1 MTSTD
6 HSTIYLTKK
15 LFLLMERK
23 RRYQF
28 LILLILMIV
37 TSIFEV
43 ISIGAVIPFLG
54 VLIEPSNIFELPAA
68 QSFIQFLGVDQPTQ
82 IILPISAL
90 FAIAVLLSGAM
101 RLLLLWA
108 SVRFGFT
115 LGVDFSVGIFTQV
128 INQPYIAH
136 TKQNSSDIISAISI
150 KIAQVINGV
159 VLSVLNMISSFI
171 IFIAIITILLII
183 NPGAS
188 LIAIG
193 FFSSLYLFY
202 YLYVKQKLKEN
213 SLKISL
219 ESNSLIKILQEA
231 LGGIRDII
239 IDGNQE
245 QYRNIFQRADLIFR
259 KSLGSNLF
267 ISSSPRYIMETFG
280 VLLIVLLAYMLS
292 TQGEK
297 SFADGIPVLGALAL
311 GAQRLLPVMQI
322 FYNAWGNIKGTHFV
336 LEEVLV
342 FLNIND
348 SKTMRGMGSGMVPP
362 GLGFMLQDRGE
373 LFSLEN
379 VINNNCAFEK
389 NIRLKDVSFGYD
401 ENSLPAINK
410 INIDIKKGDCIGVI
424 GKTGSG
430 KSTLIDI
437 MMGLLEPT
445 HGTLEVDENVI
456 TSSNRRAWQSRIAH
470 VPQNIYLSDSTIE
483 ENIAFG
489 IPVEE
494 IDSSLVRR
502 AAISANID
510 SVVNEWPLKYKTIL
524 GERGIRLSGGQRQ
537 RIGIAR
543 ALYKQADVLFLDEAT
558 SSVDS
563 TTESSIMKAIE
574 KLGNDVTLIIIAHRI
589 TTLKNCSRIL
599 ELTNEGKIYEKAYSD
614 IASHGNRVAYHN
626 RVKGR

>member
-1 MTSTD
+1 MTSKD

-15 LFLLMERK
+15 LFLLMERR

-28 LILLILMIV
+28 LILLTLMIF
-37 TSIFEV
+37 TSMFEV
-43 ISIGAVIPFLG
+43 ISIGAVMPFLG

-68 QSFIQFLGVDQPTQ
+68 QSFIQFLGVDQATQ
-82 IILPISAL
+82 IIFPISAL
-90 FAIAVLLSGAM
+90 FAIAVVMSGAM
-101 RLLLLWA
+101 RVLLLWA
-108 SVRFGFT
+108 SVKFSFI
-115 LGVDFSVGIFTQV
+115 LGVDLSVGIFTQV

-136 TKQNSSDIISAISI
+136 TKQNSSEILSAISI

-159 VLSVLNMISSFI
+159 VLSTLNMISSFI
-171 IFIAIITILLII
+171 IFIAIITILLLI

-188 LIAIG
+188 LIAIS
-193 FFSSLYLFY
+193 FFSLLYLFF
-202 YLYVKQKLKEN
+202 YLYVKQKLKVN
-213 SLKISL
+213 SSNITR

-239 IDGNQE
+239 IDGNQNF
-245 QYRNIFQRADLIFR
+245 YRSIFWRADLVFR
-259 KSLGSNLF
+259 KSLGNNLF
-267 ISSSPRYIMETFG
+267 ITNSPRYFMETLG
-280 VLLIVLLAYMLS
+280 VLLIILLAYMMS

-297 SFADGIPVLGALAL
+297 SFSDGIPVLGALAL

-322 FYNAWGNIKGTHFV
+322 FYNSWGNIKGTHSV

-342 FLNIND
+342 YLNIND
-348 SKTMRGMGSGMVPP
+348 SKTM
-362 GLGFMLQDRGE
+362 
-373 LFSLEN
+373 N
-379 VINNNCAFEK
+379 VINNDCAFEK

-437 MMGLLEPT
+437 MMGLLDPT

-470 VPQNIYLSDSTIE
+470 VPQNIYLSDSTLE

-558 SSVDS
+558 SSVDT

-599 ELTNEGKIYEKAYSD
+599 ELTNEGKIYEKVYSD
-614 IASHGNRVAYHN
+614 IAESSLE
-626 RVKGR
+626 

>member
-1 MTSTD
+1 MTLKD
-6 HSTIYLTKK
+6 QSTIHLTKK
-15 LFLLMERK
+15 LFLLIERR

-28 LILLILMIV
+28 LILLTLMIL
-37 TSIFEV
+37 TSMFEV

-54 VLIEPSNIFELPAA
+54 VLIEPSSIFELPAA
-68 QSFIQFLGVDQPTQ
+68 QPFIQFLGVDQPTQ
-82 IILPISAL
+82 IIFPISAL
-90 FAIAVLLSGAM
+90 FASAVVMAGAM
-101 RLLLLWA
+101 RVLLLWA
-108 SVRFGFT
+108 SVKFSFI
-115 LGVDFSVGIFTQV
+115 LGVDLSVGIFTQV

-159 VLSVLNMISSFI
+159 VLSVLNVISSFI
-171 IFIAIITILLII
+171 IVSAIITILIII

-188 LIAIG
+188 LIAIL
-193 FFSSLYLFY
+193 FFSALYVFF
-202 YLYVKQKLKEN
+202 YLYVKQKLKLN
-213 SLKISL
+213 SSNITRASSSL
-219 ESNSLIKILQEA
+219 MKILQEA

-239 IDGNQE
+239 INGNQ
-245 QYRNIFQRADLIFR
+245 QFYRSIFWRADLVFR
-259 KSLGSNLF
+259 KSLGNTLF
-267 ISSSPRYIMETFG
+267 LTNSPRYFMETFG

-311 GAQRLLPVMQI
+311 GAQRLLPVMQVL
-322 FYNAWGNIKGTHFV
+322 YNSWGNIKGTHFV
-336 LEEVLV
+336 LAEVLG
-342 FLNIND
+342 FLNLND
-348 SKTMRGMGSGMVPP
+348 AKTM
-362 GLGFMLQDRGE
+362 
-373 LFSLEN
+373 N
-379 VINNNCAFEK
+379 VINDDCTFEK

-401 ENSLPAINK
+401 ENSLSAINN
-410 INIDIKKGDCIGVI
+410 INIDIKKGDCIGII

-437 MMGLLEPT
+437 MMGLLDPI

-456 TSSNRRAWQSRIAH
+456 TNSNRRAWQSRIAH

-489 IPVEE
+489 IPAKE

-510 SVVNEWPLKYKTIL
+510 SVVNEWPLKYKTVL

-558 SSVDS
+558 SSVDT

-574 KLGNDVTLIIIAHRI
+574 ELGNDVTLIIIAHRI

-599 ELTNEGKIYEKAYSD
+599 ELTNEGKIYEKVYSD
-614 IASHGNRVAYHN
+614 IAESSLE
-626 RVKGR
+626 

>member
-1 MTSTD
+1 MTSKD

-15 LFLLMERK
+15 LFLLMERR

-28 LILLILMIV
+28 LILLTLMII
-37 TSIFEV
+37 TSMFEV

-82 IILPISAL
+82 IIFPISAL
-90 FAIAVLLSGAM
+90 FAIAVVMSGAM
-101 RLLLLWA
+101 RVLLLWA
-108 SVRFGFT
+108 SVKFSFI
-115 LGVDFSVGIFTQV
+115 LGVDLSVGIFTQV

-171 IFIAIITILLII
+171 IFIAIITILLVI

-188 LIAIG
+188 LIAIL
-193 FFSSLYLFY
+193 FFSLLYLFF
-202 YLYVKQKLKEN
+202 YLYVKQKLKVN
-213 SLKISL
+213 SSNITR
-219 ESNSLIKILQEA
+219 ESSSLIKILQEA

-239 IDGNQE
+239 IDGNQDF
-245 QYRNIFQRADLIFR
+245 YRSIFWRADLVFR
-259 KSLGSNLF
+259 KSLGNNLF
-267 ISSSPRYIMETFG
+267 ITNSPRYFMETFG

-322 FYNAWGNIKGTHFV
+322 FYNSWGNIKGTHFV

-342 FLNIND
+342 FLNLND
-348 SKTMRGMGSGMVPP
+348 SKTM
-362 GLGFMLQDRGE
+362 
-373 LFSLEN
+373 N
-379 VINNNCAFEK
+379 VINNDCAFEK

-437 MMGLLEPT
+437 MMGLLDPT

-494 IDSSLVRR
+494 IDSSLVKH

-510 SVVNEWPLKYKTIL
+510 SVINEWPLKYKTIL

-599 ELTNEGKIYEKAYSD
+599 ELTNEGKIDEKVYSD
-614 IASHGNRVAYHN
+614 ITESSLE
-626 RVKGR
+626 

>member
-1 MTSTD
+1 MTSKD
-6 HSTIYLTKK
+6 QSTIHLTKK
-15 LFLLMERK
+15 LFLLMERR

-28 LILLILMIV
+28 LILLALMV
-37 TSIFEV
+37 LTSAFEV

-54 VLIEPSNIFELPAA
+54 ALIEPSNIFELPAA
-68 QSFIQFLGVDQPTQ
+68 QPFIQFLGVNQPTQ
-82 IILPISAL
+82 IIFPISAL
-90 FAIAVLLSGAM
+90 FAIAVVMSGAM
-101 RLLLLWA
+101 RVLLLWV
-108 SVRFGFT
+108 SVKFSFI
-115 LGVDFSVGIFTQV
+115 LGVDLSVGIFTQV

-171 IFIAIITILLII
+171 IFIAIITILLVI

-188 LIAIG
+188 LTAILL
-193 FFSSLYLFY
+193 FSLLYLFF
-202 YLYVKQKLKEN
+202 YLYVKQKLKVN
-213 SLKISL
+213 SANVTR
-219 ESNSLIKILQEA
+219 ESNSLIKIVQEA

-239 IDGNQE
+239 IDSNE
-245 QYRNIFQRADLIFR
+245 KFYRSIFWRADLVFR
-259 KSLGSNLF
+259 KSLGSTLF
-267 ISSSPRYIMETFG
+267 ITSSPRYFMETFG

-336 LEEVLV
+336 LKEVLGY
-342 FLNIND
+342 LNLNDTKTTNLIND
-348 SKTMRGMGSGMVPP
+348 DCT
-362 GLGFMLQDRGE
+362 
-373 LFSLEN
+373 
-379 VINNNCAFEK
+379 FEK

-401 ENSLPAINK
+401 ENPIPAINN
-410 INIDIKKGDCIGVI
+410 INIDIKKGDCIGII

-437 MMGLLEPT
+437 MMGLLDPT

-456 TSSNRRAWQSRIAH
+456 TRSNRRAWQSRIAH
-470 VPQNIYLSDSTIE
+470 VPQNIYLSDSTLE

-510 SVVNEWPLKYKTIL
+510 SVINEWPLKYKTIL

-543 ALYKQADVLFLDEAT
+543 ALYRQADVLFLDEAT
-558 SSVDS
+558 SSVD
-563 TTESSIMKAIE
+563 TATESSIMKAIE
-574 KLGNDVTLIIIAHRI
+574 ELGNNVTLIIIAHRI

-599 ELTNEGKIYEKAYSD
+599 ELTNEGKIYEKVYSD
-614 IASHGNRVAYHN
+614 IAESSLE
-626 RVKGR
+626 

>member
-1 MTSTD
+1 MTLKD
-6 HSTIYLTKK
+6 QSTIHLTKK
-15 LFLLMERK
+15 LFLLIERR

-28 LILLILMIV
+28 LILLTLMIL
-37 TSIFEV
+37 TSMFEV

-54 VLIEPSNIFELPAA
+54 VLIEPSSIFELPAA
-68 QSFIQFLGVDQPTQ
+68 QPFIQFLGVDQPTQ
-82 IILPISAL
+82 IIFPISAL
-90 FAIAVLLSGAM
+90 FASAVVMAGAM
-101 RLLLLWA
+101 RVLLLWA
-108 SVRFGFT
+108 SVKFSFI
-115 LGVDFSVGIFTQV
+115 LGVDLSVGIFTQV

-159 VLSVLNMISSFI
+159 VLSVLNVISSFI
-171 IFIAIITILLII
+171 IVSAIITILIII
-183 NPGAS
+183 NPSAS
-188 LIAIG
+188 LIAIL
-193 FFSSLYLFY
+193 FFSALYVFF
-202 YLYVKQKLKEN
+202 YLYVKQKLKLN
-213 SLKISL
+213 SSNITRASSSL
-219 ESNSLIKILQEA
+219 MKILQEA

-239 IDGNQE
+239 INGNQ
-245 QYRNIFQRADLIFR
+245 QFYRSIFWRADLVFR
-259 KSLGSNLF
+259 KSLGNTLF
-267 ISSSPRYIMETFG
+267 LTNSPRYFMETFG

-311 GAQRLLPVMQI
+311 GAQRLLPVMQVL
-322 FYNAWGNIKGTHFV
+322 YNSWGNIKGTHFV
-336 LEEVLV
+336 LAEVLG
-342 FLNIND
+342 FLNLND
-348 SKTMRGMGSGMVPP
+348 AKTM
-362 GLGFMLQDRGE
+362 
-373 LFSLEN
+373 N
-379 VINNNCAFEK
+379 VINDDCTFEK

-401 ENSLPAINK
+401 ENSLSAINN
-410 INIDIKKGDCIGVI
+410 INIDIKKGDCIGII

-437 MMGLLEPT
+437 MMGLLDPT

-489 IPVEE
+489 IPAKE

-510 SVVNEWPLKYKTIL
+510 SVVNEWPLKYKTVL

-558 SSVDS
+558 SSVDT

-574 KLGNDVTLIIIAHRI
+574 ELGNDVTLIIIAHRI

-599 ELTNEGKIYEKAYSD
+599 ELTNEGKIYEKVYSD
-614 IASHGNRVAYHN
+614 IAESSLE
-626 RVKGR
+626 

>member
-1 MTSTD
+1 M
-6 HSTIYLTKK
+6 
-15 LFLLMERK
+15 
-23 RRYQF
+23 
-28 LILLILMIV
+28 
-37 TSIFEV
+37 
-43 ISIGAVIPFLG
+43 
-54 VLIEPSNIFELPAA
+54 
-68 QSFIQFLGVDQPTQ
+68 
-82 IILPISAL
+82 
-90 FAIAVLLSGAM
+90 
-101 RLLLLWA
+101 
-108 SVRFGFT
+108 
-115 LGVDFSVGIFTQV
+115 
-128 INQPYIAH
+128 
-136 TKQNSSDIISAISI
+136 
-150 KIAQVINGV
+150 
-159 VLSVLNMISSFI
+159 
-171 IFIAIITILLII
+171 
-183 NPGAS
+183 
-188 LIAIG
+188 
-193 FFSSLYLFY
+193 
-202 YLYVKQKLKEN
+202 
-213 SLKISL
+213 
-219 ESNSLIKILQEA
+219 
-231 LGGIRDII
+231 
-239 IDGNQE
+239 
-245 QYRNIFQRADLIFR
+245 
-259 KSLGSNLF
+259 
-267 ISSSPRYIMETFG
+267 
-280 VLLIVLLAYMLS
+280 
-292 TQGEK
+292 
-297 SFADGIPVLGALAL
+297 
-311 GAQRLLPVMQI
+311 
-322 FYNAWGNIKGTHFV
+322 
-336 LEEVLV
+336 
-342 FLNIND
+342 
-348 SKTMRGMGSGMVPP
+348 
-362 GLGFMLQDRGE
+362 
-373 LFSLEN
+373 N

-410 INIDIKKGDCIGVI
+410 INVEIKKGDCIGVI

-437 MMGLLEPT
+437 MMGLLDPT

-470 VPQNIYLSDSTIE
+470 VPQSIYLSDSTIE

-599 ELTNEGKIYEKAYSD
+599 ELSNEGKIYEKAYSD

-626 RVKGR
+626 RVKRR

>member
-1 MTSTD
+1 MTSKD
-6 HSTIYLTKK
+6 QSTIHLTKK
-15 LFLLMERK
+15 LFLLMERR

-28 LILLILMIV
+28 LILLTLMIL
-37 TSIFEV
+37 TSMFEV

-68 QSFIQFLGVDQPTQ
+68 QPFIQFLGVDQPTQ
-82 IILPISAL
+82 IIFPISAL
-90 FAIAVLLSGAM
+90 FAIAVLMSGAM
-101 RLLLLWA
+101 RVLLLWA
-108 SVRFGFT
+108 SVKFSFI
-115 LGVDFSVGIFTQV
+115 LGVDLSVGIFTQV

-159 VLSVLNMISSFI
+159 VLSVLNIISSFI
-171 IFIAIITILLII
+171 IVTAIITILIII
-183 NPGAS
+183 NPSAS
-188 LIAIG
+188 LIAIL
-193 FFSSLYLFY
+193 FFSALYVFF
-202 YLYVKQKLKEN
+202 YLYVKQKLKVN
-213 SLKISL
+213 SLNITHA
-219 ESNSLIKILQEA
+219 SNSLMKILQEA

-239 IDGNQE
+239 INGNQ
-245 QYRNIFQRADLIFR
+245 QFYRSIFWRADLIFR
-259 KSLGSNLF
+259 KSLGNTLF
-267 ISSSPRYIMETFG
+267 LTNSPRYFMETFG
-280 VLLIVLLAYMLS
+280 ILLIVLLAYMLS

-311 GAQRLLPVMQI
+311 GAQRLLPVMQVL
-322 FYNAWGNIKGTHFV
+322 YNSWGNVKGTHFV
-336 LEEVLV
+336 LAEVLG
-342 FLNIND
+342 FLNLND
-348 SKTMRGMGSGMVPP
+348 TKTM
-362 GLGFMLQDRGE
+362 
-373 LFSLEN
+373 N
-379 VINNNCAFEK
+379 VINDDCTFEK

-437 MMGLLEPT
+437 MMGLIDPT
-445 HGTLEVDENVI
+445 DGTLEVDENVI

-470 VPQNIYLSDSTIE
+470 VPQNIYLSDSTLE

-599 ELTNEGKIYEKAYSD
+599 ELTNEGKIDEKVYSD
-614 IASHGNRVAYHN
+614 ITESSLE
-626 RVKGR
+626 

>member
-1 MTSTD
+1 MTSKD

-15 LFLLMERK
+15 LFLLMERR

-28 LILLILMIV
+28 LILLTLMIL
-37 TSIFEV
+37 TSMFEV
-43 ISIGAVIPFLG
+43 ISIGAVMPFLG

-82 IILPISAL
+82 IIFPISAL
-90 FAIAVLLSGAM
+90 FAIAVVMSGVM
-101 RLLLLWA
+101 RVLLLWA
-108 SVRFGFT
+108 SVKFSFI
-115 LGVDFSVGIFTQV
+115 LGVDLSVGIFTQV

-136 TKQNSSDIISAISI
+136 TKQNSSEILSAISI

-159 VLSVLNMISSFI
+159 VLSALNMIGSFI
-171 IFIAIITILLII
+171 IFIAIITILIVI

-188 LIAIG
+188 LIAIL
-193 FFSSLYLFY
+193 FFSLLYLFF
-202 YLYVKQKLKEN
+202 YLYVKKKLKVN
-213 SLKISL
+213 SSNITR

-239 IDGNQE
+239 IDGNQKF
-245 QYRNIFQRADLIFR
+245 YRSIFWRADLVFR
-259 KSLGSNLF
+259 KSLGNNLF
-267 ISSSPRYIMETFG
+267 ITNSPRYFMETLG
-280 VLLIVLLAYMLS
+280 VLLIILLAYMLS

-297 SFADGIPVLGALAL
+297 SFADGIPVLGALVL

-322 FYNAWGNIKGTHFV
+322 FYNSWGNIKGTHFV

-348 SKTMRGMGSGMVPP
+348 SKTM
-362 GLGFMLQDRGE
+362 
-373 LFSLEN
+373 N

-410 INIDIKKGDCIGVI
+410 INIDIKKGDCIGII

-437 MMGLLEPT
+437 MMGLLDPT

-470 VPQNIYLSDSTIE
+470 VPQNIYLSDSTLE

-510 SVVNEWPLKYKTIL
+510 SVINEWPLKYKTIL

-563 TTESSIMKAIE
+563 ITESSIMKAIE

-599 ELTNEGKIYEKAYSD
+599 ELTNEGIIYEKAYSD
-614 IASHGNRVAYHN
+614 ITESSLE
-626 RVKGR
+626 

>member
-1 MTSTD
+1 MTSKD

-15 LFLLMERK
+15 LFLLMERR

-28 LILLILMIV
+28 LILLTLMIL
-37 TSIFEV
+37 TSMFEV

-68 QSFIQFLGVDQPTQ
+68 QSFIQFLGVDRPTQ
-82 IILPISAL
+82 IIFPISAL
-90 FAIAVLLSGAM
+90 FAIAVVMSGAM
-101 RLLLLWA
+101 RVILLWA
-108 SVRFGFT
+108 SVKFSFI
-115 LGVDFSVGIFTQV
+115 LGVDLSVGIFTQV

-136 TKQNSSDIISAISI
+136 TKQNSSEILSAISI

-159 VLSVLNMISSFI
+159 VLSVLNMIGSFI
-171 IFIAIITILLII
+171 ICIAIITILLVI

-188 LIAIG
+188 LIAIL
-193 FFSSLYLFY
+193 FFSLLYLFF
-202 YLYVKQKLKEN
+202 YLYVKQKLKVN
-213 SLKISL
+213 SLNITR
-219 ESNSLIKILQEA
+219 ESSSVIKILQEA

-239 IDGNQE
+239 IDGNQ
-245 QYRNIFQRADLIFR
+245 QFYRSIFWRADLVFR
-259 KSLGSNLF
+259 KSLGNNLF
-267 ISSSPRYIMETFG
+267 ITNSPRYFMETFG

-322 FYNAWGNIKGTHFV
+322 FYNSWGNIKGTHFV
-336 LEEVLV
+336 LEEVLG

-348 SKTMRGMGSGMVPP
+348 NKMM
-362 GLGFMLQDRGE
+362 
-373 LFSLEN
+373 N
-379 VINNNCAFEK
+379 VINNDCAFEK

-410 INIDIKKGDCIGVI
+410 INIDIKKGDCIGII

-437 MMGLLEPT
+437 MMGLLDPT

-494 IDSSLVRR
+494 IDNSLVRL

-510 SVVNEWPLKYKTIL
+510 SVINEWPLKYKTIL

-558 SSVDS
+558 SSVDT
-563 TTESSIMKAIE
+563 TTESSIMKAIDE
-574 KLGNDVTLIIIAHRI
+574 LGNDVTLIIIAHRI

-599 ELTNEGKIYEKAYSD
+599 ELTNEGKIYEKVYSD
-614 IASHGNRVAYHN
+614 IAESSLE
-626 RVKGR
+626 

>member
-1 MTSTD
+1 MTSKD
-6 HSTIYLTKK
+6 QNTIHLTKK
-15 LFLLMERK
+15 LFLLMERR
-23 RRYQF
+23 RRYQ
-28 LILLILMIV
+28 LLLLLTLMIL
-37 TSIFEV
+37 TSMFEV

-68 QSFIQFLGVDQPTQ
+68 QPFIQFLGVDQPTQ
-82 IILPISAL
+82 IIFPISAL
-90 FAIAVLLSGAM
+90 FAIAVLMSGAM
-101 RLLLLWA
+101 RVLLLWA
-108 SVRFGFT
+108 SVKFSFI
-115 LGVDFSVGIFTQV
+115 LGVDLNVGIFTQV

-159 VLSVLNMISSFI
+159 VLSVLNIISSFI
-171 IFIAIITILLII
+171 IVTAIITILIII
-183 NPGAS
+183 NPSAS
-188 LIAIG
+188 LIAIL
-193 FFSSLYLFY
+193 FFSALYLFF
-202 YLYVKQKLKEN
+202 YLYVKQKVKVN
-213 SLKISL
+213 SSNINRASSSL
-219 ESNSLIKILQEA
+219 MKILQEA

-239 IDGNQE
+239 INGNQ
-245 QYRNIFQRADLIFR
+245 QFYRSIFWRADLVFR
-259 KSLGSNLF
+259 KSLGNTLF
-267 ISSSPRYIMETFG
+267 ITNSPRYFMETFG
-280 VLLIVLLAYMLS
+280 VLLIVLLAYILS

-322 FYNAWGNIKGTHFV
+322 LYNSWGNIKGTHFV
-336 LEEVLV
+336 LEEVLG
-342 FLNIND
+342 FLNLND
-348 SKTMRGMGSGMVPP
+348 AKTT
-362 GLGFMLQDRGE
+362 
-373 LFSLEN
+373 N
-379 VINNNCAFEK
+379 VINDDCLFKK

-401 ENSLPAINK
+401 ENSLPAINN
-410 INIDIKKGDCIGVI
+410 INLEIKKGDCIGII

-437 MMGLLEPT
+437 MMGLLDPT

-470 VPQNIYLSDSTIE
+470 VPQNIYLSDSTLE

-489 IPVEE
+489 IPLEE
-494 IDSSLVRR
+494 IDRSLVRR

-558 SSVDS
+558 SSLD
-563 TTESSIMKAIE
+563 TATESSIMKAIE
-574 KLGNDVTLIIIAHRI
+574 KLGNDITLIIIAHRI

-599 ELTNEGKIYEKAYSD
+599 ELTNEGKIYEKVYSD
-614 IASHGNRVAYHN
+614 IAESSLD
-626 RVKGR
+626 

>member
-1 MTSTD
+1 MTLKD
-6 HSTIYLTKK
+6 QSTIHLTKK
-15 LFLLMERK
+15 LFLLMERR

-28 LILLILMIV
+28 LILLTLMIL
-37 TSIFEV
+37 TSMFEV

-54 VLIEPSNIFELPAA
+54 VMIEPSKIFELPAA
-68 QSFIQFLGVDQPTQ
+68 QPFIQFLGVDQPIQ

-101 RLLLLWA
+101 RLILLWA

-115 LGVDFSVGIFTQV
+115 LGADFSVGIFTQV

-150 KIAQVINGV
+150 KIEQVINGV
-159 VLSVLNMISSFI
+159 VISVLNMISSFI
-171 IFIAIITILLII
+171 IFTAIITILIII
-183 NPGAS
+183 NPSAS
-188 LIAIG
+188 LIAIL
-193 FFSSLYLFY
+193 FFSALYVFF
-202 YLYVKQKLKEN
+202 YLYVKQKLKVN
-213 SLKISL
+213 SSNITRASSSL
-219 ESNSLIKILQEA
+219 MKILQEG

-239 IDGNQE
+239 INGNQ
-245 QYRNIFQRADLIFR
+245 QFYRSIFWRADLVFR
-259 KSLGSNLF
+259 KSLGNTLF
-267 ISSSPRYIMETFG
+267 LTNSPRYFMETFG

-311 GAQRLLPVMQI
+311 GAQRLLPVMQVL
-322 FYNAWGNIKGTHFV
+322 YNSWGNIKGTHFV
-336 LEEVLV
+336 LEEVLG
-342 FLNIND
+342 FLNLND
-348 SKTMRGMGSGMVPP
+348 TKTM
-362 GLGFMLQDRGE
+362 
-373 LFSLEN
+373 N
-379 VINNNCAFEK
+379 VIHDDCTFEK

-401 ENSLPAINK
+401 ENSLPAINN
-410 INIDIKKGDCIGVI
+410 INIDIKKGDCIGII

-430 KSTLIDI
+430 KSTLFDI
-437 MMGLLEPT
+437 LMGLLDPT

-558 SSVDS
+558 SSVDT

-599 ELTNEGKIYEKAYSD
+599 ELTNEGKIYEKVYSD
-614 IASHGNRVAYHN
+614 IAESSLE
-626 RVKGR
+626 

>member
-1 MTSTD
+1 MTSRD

-28 LILLILMIV
+28 LILLILMIL
-37 TSIFEV
+37 TSMFEV

-54 VLIEPSNIFELPAA
+54 VLIEPSSIFELPAA

-101 RLLLLWA
+101 RLLLLWT
-108 SVRFGFT
+108 SVRYGFA

-150 KIAQVINGV
+150 KITQVINGV

-239 IDGNQE
+239 IDGNQDF
-245 QYRNIFQRADLIFR
+245 YRSIFWRADLVFR
-259 KSLGSNLF
+259 KSLGNNLF
-267 ISSSPRYIMETFG
+267 ITSSPRYIMETFG

-322 FYNAWGNIKGTHFV
+322 FYNSWGNLKGTHFV
-336 LEEVLV
+336 LEEVLG

-348 SKTMRGMGSGMVPP
+348 SKTM
-362 GLGFMLQDRGE
+362 
-373 LFSLEN
+373 N

-410 INIDIKKGDCIGVI
+410 INVEIKKGDCIGVI

-437 MMGLLEPT
+437 MMGLLDPT

-599 ELTNEGKIYEKAYSD
+599 ELSNEGKIYEKAYSD

>member
-1 MTSTD
+1 MTSKD

-15 LFLLMERK
+15 LFLLMEHR

-28 LILLILMIV
+28 LILLTLMIL
-37 TSIFEV
+37 TSMFEV

-54 VLIEPSNIFELPAA
+54 VLIEPSSIFELPAA

-90 FAIAVLLSGAM
+90 FASAVLMAGAM
-101 RLLLLWA
+101 RVLLLWA
-108 SVRFGFT
+108 SVKFSFI
-115 LGVDFSVGIFTQV
+115 LGVDLSVSIFTQV

-171 IFIAIITILLII
+171 IVSAIITILIII

-188 LIAIG
+188 LIAIL
-193 FFSSLYLFY
+193 FFSALYLFF
-202 YLYVKQKLKEN
+202 YLYVKQKLKVN
-213 SLKISL
+213 SLNITRA
-219 ESNSLIKILQEA
+219 SNSLMKILQEA

-239 IDGNQE
+239 INGNQ
-245 QYRNIFQRADLIFR
+245 QFYRSIFWRADLVFR
-259 KSLGSNLF
+259 KSLGNNLF
-267 ISSSPRYIMETFG
+267 ITNSPRYFMETFG
-280 VLLIVLLAYMLS
+280 VLLIVLLAYILS

-297 SFADGIPVLGALAL
+297 SFSDGIPVLGALAL

-322 FYNAWGNIKGTHFV
+322 LYNSWGNIKGTHFV
-336 LEEVLV
+336 LEEVLG
-342 FLNIND
+342 FLNLND
-348 SKTMRGMGSGMVPP
+348 SKTM
-362 GLGFMLQDRGE
+362 
-373 LFSLEN
+373 N
-379 VINNNCAFEK
+379 VINDDCTFEK

-401 ENSLPAINK
+401 EESSPAINK
-410 INIDIKKGDCIGVI
+410 INIDIKKGDRIGII

-437 MMGLLEPT
+437 MMGLLDPT
-445 HGTLEVDENVI
+445 HGTLEVDKNVI
-456 TSSNRRAWQSRIAH
+456 TSINRRAWQSRIAH
-470 VPQNIYLSDSTIE
+470 VPQNIYLSDSTLE

-510 SVVNEWPLKYKTIL
+510 SVINEWPLKYKTVL

-558 SSVDS
+558 SSVD
-563 TTESSIMKAIE
+563 TKTESSIMKAIE
-574 KLGNDVTLIIIAHRI
+574 ELGNDVTLIIIAHRI

-599 ELTNEGKIYEKAYSD
+599 ELTNEGKIYEKVYSD
-614 IASHGNRVAYHN
+614 IAESSLE
-626 RVKGR
+626 

>member
-1 MTSTD
+1 MTSKD

-15 LFLLMERK
+15 LFLLMERR

-28 LILLILMIV
+28 LILLTLMIL
-37 TSIFEV
+37 TSMFEV

-68 QSFIQFLGVDQPTQ
+68 QSFIEFLGVDQPNQ
-82 IILPISAL
+82 IIFPISAL
-90 FAIAVLLSGAM
+90 FAIAVVMSGAT
-101 RLLLLWA
+101 RVLLLWA
-108 SVRFGFT
+108 SVKFSFI
-115 LGVDFSVGIFTQV
+115 LGVDLSVGIFTQV

-136 TKQNSSDIISAISI
+136 TKQNSSEILSAISI

-159 VLSVLNMISSFI
+159 VLSVLNMIGSFI
-171 IFIAIITILLII
+171 ICIAIITILLVI

-188 LIAIG
+188 LIAIL
-193 FFSSLYLFY
+193 FFSLLYLFF
-202 YLYVKQKLKEN
+202 YLYVKQKLKVN
-213 SLKISL
+213 SLNITR
-219 ESNSLIKILQEA
+219 ESSSVIKILQEA

-239 IDGNQE
+239 IDGNQ
-245 QYRNIFQRADLIFR
+245 QFYRSIFWRADLVFR
-259 KSLGSNLF
+259 KSLGNNLF
-267 ISSSPRYIMETFG
+267 ITNSPRYFMETLG
-280 VLLIVLLAYMLS
+280 VLLIILLAYMLS

-322 FYNAWGNIKGTHFV
+322 FYNSWGNIKGTHFV
-336 LEEVLV
+336 LEEVLG

-348 SKTMRGMGSGMVPP
+348 NKMM
-362 GLGFMLQDRGE
+362 
-373 LFSLEN
+373 N
-379 VINNNCAFEK
+379 VINNDCAFEK

-410 INIDIKKGDCIGVI
+410 INIDIKKGDCIGII

-437 MMGLLEPT
+437 MMGLLDPT

-494 IDSSLVRR
+494 IDNSLVRL

-510 SVVNEWPLKYKTIL
+510 SVINEWPLKYKTIL

-558 SSVDS
+558 SSVDT
-563 TTESSIMKAIE
+563 TTESSIMKAIDE
-574 KLGNDVTLIIIAHRI
+574 LGNDVTLIIIAHRI

-599 ELTNEGKIYEKAYSD
+599 ELTNEGKIYEKVYSD
-614 IASHGNRVAYHN
+614 IAESSL
-626 RVKGR
+626 K

>member
-1 MTSTD
+1 MTLKD
-6 HSTIYLTKK
+6 QSTIYLTKK
-15 LFLLMERK
+15 LFLLMERR

-28 LILLILMIV
+28 LILLTLMIL
-37 TSIFEV
+37 TSMFEV

-68 QSFIQFLGVDQPTQ
+68 QPFIQFLGVDQPTQ
-82 IILPISAL
+82 IIFPISAL
-90 FAIAVLLSGAM
+90 FAIAVLMSGAM
-101 RLLLLWA
+101 RVLLLWA
-108 SVRFGFT
+108 SVKFSFI
-115 LGVDFSVGIFTQV
+115 LGVDLSVGIFTQV

-159 VLSVLNMISSFI
+159 VLSVLNIISSFI
-171 IFIAIITILLII
+171 IVTAIITILIII
-183 NPGAS
+183 NPSAS
-188 LIAIG
+188 LIAIL
-193 FFSSLYLFY
+193 FFSALYVFF
-202 YLYVKQKLKEN
+202 YLYVKQKLKVN
-213 SLKISL
+213 SLNITHA
-219 ESNSLIKILQEA
+219 SNSLMKILQEA

-239 IDGNQE
+239 INGNQ
-245 QYRNIFQRADLIFR
+245 QFYRSIFWRADLIFR
-259 KSLGSNLF
+259 KSLGNTLF
-267 ISSSPRYIMETFG
+267 LTNSPRYFMETFG
-280 VLLIVLLAYMLS
+280 ILLIVLLAYMLS

-311 GAQRLLPVMQI
+311 GAQRLLPVMQVL
-322 FYNAWGNIKGTHFV
+322 YNSWGNVKGTHFV
-336 LEEVLV
+336 LAEVLG
-342 FLNIND
+342 FLSLND
-348 SKTMRGMGSGMVPP
+348 SKTM
-362 GLGFMLQDRGE
+362 
-373 LFSLEN
+373 N
-379 VINNNCAFEK
+379 VINDDCSFEK

-401 ENSLPAINK
+401 ENSLPTINK

-437 MMGLLEPT
+437 MMGLLDPT
-445 HGTLEVDENVI
+445 DGTLEVDENVI

-470 VPQNIYLSDSTIE
+470 VPQNIYLSDSTLE

-599 ELTNEGKIYEKAYSD
+599 ELTNEGKIDEKVYSD
-614 IASHGNRVAYHN
+614 ITESSLE
-626 RVKGR
+626 

>member
-1 MTSTD
+1 MTSKD
-6 HSTIYLTKK
+6 QSTIHLTKK
-15 LFLLMERK
+15 LFLSMERR

-28 LILLILMIV
+28 LILLTLMIL
-37 TSIFEV
+37 TSMFEV

-54 VLIEPSNIFELPAA
+54 VLIEPSSIFELPAA
-68 QSFIQFLGVDQPTQ
+68 QPFIQFLGVDQPTQ

-90 FAIAVLLSGAM
+90 FASAVLMAGAM
-101 RLLLLWA
+101 RVLLLWA
-108 SVRFGFT
+108 SVKFSFI
-115 LGVDFSVGIFTQV
+115 LGVDLSVSIFTQV

-171 IFIAIITILLII
+171 IVTAIITILIII
-183 NPGAS
+183 NPSAS
-188 LIAIG
+188 LIAIL
-193 FFSSLYLFY
+193 FFSALYIFF
-202 YLYVKQKLKEN
+202 YLYVKQKVKVN
-213 SLKISL
+213 SLNVNRA
-219 ESNSLIKILQEA
+219 SNSLMKILQEA

-239 IDGNQE
+239 INGNQ
-245 QYRNIFQRADLIFR
+245 QFYRSIFWRADLVFR
-259 KSLGSNLF
+259 KSLGNTLF
-267 ISSSPRYIMETFG
+267 ITNSPRYFMETFG
-280 VLLIVLLAYMLS
+280 VLLIVLLAYILS

-311 GAQRLLPVMQI
+311 GAQRLLPVMQLL
-322 FYNAWGNIKGTHFV
+322 YNSWGNIKGTHFV
-336 LEEVLV
+336 LKEVLG
-342 FLNIND
+342 FLNLND
-348 SKTMRGMGSGMVPP
+348 TKTM
-362 GLGFMLQDRGE
+362 
-373 LFSLEN
+373 N
-379 VINNNCAFEK
+379 VINDDCTFEK

-401 ENSLPAINK
+401 KNSLPAINN
-410 INIDIKKGDCIGVI
+410 INLDIKKGDCIGII

-437 MMGLLEPT
+437 MMGLLDPT

-558 SSVDS
+558 SSVDTS
-563 TTESSIMKAIE
+563 TEASIMKAIE
-574 KLGNDVTLIIIAHRI
+574 ELSNDVTLIIIAHRI
-589 TTLKNCSRIL
+589 TTLKNCSRII
-599 ELTNEGKIYEKAYSD
+599 ELTNEGKIYEKVYSD
-614 IASHGNRVAYHN
+614 IAESSFE
-626 RVKGR
+626 

>member
-1 MTSTD
+1 MTSKD
-6 HSTIYLTKK
+6 HSTIHLTKK
-15 LFLLMERK
+15 LFLLMERR

-28 LILLILMIV
+28 LILLTLMIL
-37 TSIFEV
+37 TSMFEV

-68 QSFIQFLGVDQPTQ
+68 QSFIQFLGVDEPTQ
-82 IILPISAL
+82 IIFPISAL
-90 FAIAVLLSGAM
+90 FAIAVLMSGAM
-101 RLLLLWA
+101 RVLLLWA
-108 SVRFGFT
+108 SVKFSFI
-115 LGVDFSVGIFTQV
+115 LGVDLSVGIFTQV

-171 IFIAIITILLII
+171 IFIAIITILLVI

-188 LIAIG
+188 LIAIL
-193 FFSSLYLFY
+193 FFSLLYLFF
-202 YLYVKQKLKEN
+202 YLYVKQKLKVN
-213 SLKISL
+213 SSNITR
-219 ESNSLIKILQEA
+219 ESSSLIKILQEG

-239 IDGNQE
+239 IDGNQDF
-245 QYRNIFQRADLIFR
+245 YRSIFWRADLVFR
-259 KSLGSNLF
+259 KSLGNNLF
-267 ISSSPRYIMETFG
+267 ITNSPRYFMETFG

-297 SFADGIPVLGALAL
+297 SFSDGIPVLGALAL

-322 FYNAWGNIKGTHFV
+322 FYNSWGNIKGTHFV
-336 LEEVLV
+336 LEEVLF

-348 SKTMRGMGSGMVPP
+348 GKTM
-362 GLGFMLQDRGE
+362 
-373 LFSLEN
+373 N

-437 MMGLLEPT
+437 MMGLLDPT

-494 IDSSLVRR
+494 IDSSLVKR

-574 KLGNDVTLIIIAHRI
+574 KLGNNVTLIIIAHRI

-614 IASHGNRVAYHN
+614 ITESSLE
-626 RVKGR
+626 

>member
-1 MTSTD
+1 MTSKD

-15 LFLLMERK
+15 LFLLMERR

-28 LILLILMIV
+28 LILLTLMIL
-37 TSIFEV
+37 TSMFEV

-68 QSFIQFLGVDQPTQ
+68 QPFIQFLGVDQPTQ

-90 FAIAVLLSGAM
+90 FAIAILLSGAV
-101 RLLLLWA
+101 RVLLLWA
-108 SVRFGFT
+108 SVKFSFI

-171 IFIAIITILLII
+171 IFIAIITILLVI

-188 LIAIG
+188 LIAIL
-193 FFSSLYLFY
+193 FFSLLYLFF
-202 YLYVKQKLKEN
+202 YLYVKQKLKVN
-213 SLKISL
+213 SSNITR
-219 ESNSLIKILQEA
+219 ESNSLIKLLQEA

-239 IDGNQE
+239 IDGNQ
-245 QYRNIFQRADLIFR
+245 QLYRDIFKKADHIFR

-267 ISSSPRYIMETFG
+267 ISSSPRYIVETFG
-280 VLLIVLLAYMLS
+280 VILIVLLAYMLS
-292 TQGEK
+292 TQGEQ

-322 FYNAWGNIKGTHFV
+322 FYNSWGNIKGTHFV
-336 LEEVLV
+336 LEEVLF

-348 SKTMRGMGSGMVPP
+348 GKTM
-362 GLGFMLQDRGE
+362 
-373 LFSLEN
+373 N
-379 VINNNCAFEK
+379 VINNDCAFEK

-437 MMGLLEPT
+437 MMGLLDPT

-470 VPQNIYLSDSTIE
+470 VPQNIYLSDSTLE

-558 SSVDS
+558 SSVD
-563 TTESSIMKAIE
+563 TITESSIMKAIE

-614 IASHGNRVAYHN
+614 ITESSLE
-626 RVKGR
+626 